1 MPYYN
6 YNNPNPYNSN
16 LPYDG
21 FYLNA
26 SVSGILALSATAIT
40 PNVFI
45 KINDSILAGVLVAS
59 AFTHAPR
66 IVNPAV
72 SVRSAIASARTPA
85 GVIFTS
91 SFIQVSGG
99 ILPATGFTHPVGFL
113 SGTSINAPLS
123 TASVKTWP
131 IQNAQEAQVER
142 IRLYNGYPRPQDVA
156 LARNKKVTVVGGKL
170 GYQLTGK
177 FWTTKL

>member
-26 SVSGILALSATAIT
+26 SVSGILALTATAIT
-40 PNVFI
+40 HNVFI
-45 KINDSILAGVLVAS
+45 NTVSPIA
-59 AFTHAPR
+59 
-66 IVNPAV
+66 VNT
-72 SVRSAIASARTPA
+72 AIASARTPA

-123 TASVKTWP
+123 TASVRTWP

-156 LARNKKVTVVGGKL
+156 LARNRKVTVVGGKL